1 MTIDLSINQG
11 THCSKKAVEVL
22 RTYDNNT
29 SLREYTDPENRD
41 LLETL
46 ARINQVRVEN
56 IYVDNGTGP
65 ILRTAL
71 YEILRQRTQS
81 SIKGIVKYL
90 LFKKL
95 DTPLITPRFTYKK
108 IPPNAAKNGI
118 PVAYIP
124 LGPET
129 NFRINPADVSAAIEA
144 NGDGIVYI
152 VNPNNPTGNIMLSH
166 DEIATLVAKH
176 PDSLFWIDEA
186 YHEYVDPDDYQTVA
200 HLVRRHD
207 NLIVS
212 RSFSFAW
219 GLASLRIGFFMADP
233 KWVQLIEKTTVPYRI
248 GKLQQDV
255 ALASVT
261 DEEFLP
267 SIREFAA
274 KERTKLTE
282 ALDAYDNIEVFP
294 SQVNYLFCRFKDGRS
309 SLPFADKLRELGLL
323 IKRET
328 PHGGMRFEEYFRVSV
343 GLEDENDA
351 FIAKLDEALS
361 VYPDHKPLS
370 EKGEKKKGKKDK
382 NIKLVG

>member
-11 THCSKKAVEVL
+11 THCSPKGIEVL
-22 RTYDNNT
+22 RTYKDNT

-41 LLETL
+41 LIETL
-46 ARINQVRVEN
+46 ARLNSVRVEN
-56 IYVDNGTGP
+56 VYVDNGTGP

-81 SIKGIVKYL
+81 SLKGIVKYL

-95 DTPLITPRFTYKK
+95 DTPLITPQFTYKK

-124 LGPET
+124 LGPE
-129 NFRINPADVSAAIEA
+129 NKFRINPADVSTAIA
-144 NGDGIVYI
+144 QNGDGIVYI
-152 VNPNNPTGNIMLSH
+152 VNPNNPTGNILLSH

-176 PDSLFWIDEA
+176 PDTLFWIDEV
-186 YHEYVDPDDYQTVA
+186 YHEYVDPQDYQSVS

-233 KWVQLIEKTTVPYRI
+233 KWVQLMEKTTVPYRI
-248 GKLQQDV
+248 GKLQQEV
-255 ALASVT
+255 ALACVN

-267 SIREFAA
+267 WLREFVGE
-274 KERTKLTE
+274 ERTRLTE
-282 ALDAYDNIEVFP
+282 ALEAYDNIEVFP
-294 SQVNYLFCRFKDGRS
+294 SAVNYLFCRFKDGRS
-309 SLPFADKLRELGLL
+309 SLPFADKLRELGIL

-343 GLEDENDA
+343 GLKEENDV

-361 VYPDHKPLS
+361 VFEDHTPLNKKTK
-370 EKGEKKKGKKDK
+370 KGGKKKEKD
-382 NIKLVG
+382 IKLVS

>member
-1 MTIDLSINQG
+1 MAIDLSINQG
-11 THCSKKAVEVL
+11 THCSPKAIDVL
-22 RTYDNNT
+22 RTYEDNT

-41 LLETL
+41 LLEAL
-46 ARINQVRVEN
+46 ARYNQVRVEN
-56 IYVDNGTGP
+56 IYIDNGTGP

-129 NFRINPADVSAAIEA
+129 NFRIDPADVSEAIA
-144 NGDGIVYI
+144 KNGDGIVYI
-152 VNPNNPTGNIMLSH
+152 VNPNNPTGNLLLTH

-176 PDSLFWIDEA
+176 PDSLFWIDEV
-186 YHEYVDPDDYQTVA
+186 YHEYLDPADYQSVA
-200 HLVRRHD
+200 HLVRRFD

-248 GKLQQDV
+248 GKLQQEV
-255 ALASVT
+255 ALASIG
-261 DEEFLP
+261 DEAFLP
-267 SIREFAA
+267 WLREFVG
-274 KERTKLTE
+274 KERTRLTE
-282 ALDAYDNIEVFP
+282 ALESYPNIEVFP
-294 SQVNYLFCRFKDGRS
+294 SSVNYLFCRFKDGRS
-309 SLPFADKLRELGLL
+309 SLPFSDKLRELGLL

-343 GLEDENDA
+343 GLEHENTA
-351 FIAKLDEALS
+351 FIDALDEALS
-361 VYPDHKPLS
+361 VYEDHTPKTA
-370 EKGEKKKGKKDK
+370 KKTGKKKDM
-382 NIKLVG
+382 KLVG

>member
-11 THCSKKAVEVL
+11 THCSPKAIDVL
-22 RTYDNNT
+22 RTYEDNS
-29 SLREYTDPENRD
+29 SLREYTDPENRE

-46 ARINQVRVEN
+46 ARVNDVRVEN
-56 IYVDNGTGP
+56 VYIDNGTGP

-81 SIKGIVKYL
+81 SLKGIVKYL

-95 DTPLITPRFTYKK
+95 DTPLITPQFTYKK

-124 LGPET
+124 LGPDT
-129 NFRINPADVSAAIEA
+129 NFRINPTDVSTAISQY
-144 NGDGIVYI
+144 GDGIVYI
-152 VNPNNPTGNIMLSH
+152 VNPNNPTGNILLSH

-186 YHEYVDPDDYQTVA
+186 YHEYLEPENYQSVA

-219 GLASLRIGFFMADP
+219 GLASLRIGFFIADP
-233 KWVQLIEKTTVPYRI
+233 KWVQLMEKTTVPYRI
-248 GKLQQDV
+248 GKLQQEV

-261 DEEFLP
+261 DDEFLP
-267 SIREFAA
+267 WLRTYVGVERE
-274 KERTKLTE
+274 RLTKALE
-282 ALDAYDNIEVFP
+282 AYPNVEVFP
-294 SQVNYLFCRFKDGRS
+294 SEVNYLFCRFKDGRS
-309 SLPFADKLRELGLL
+309 SLPFADKLRELGIL

-328 PHGGMRFEEYFRVSV
+328 PHGGMRFEEFFRVSV
-343 GLEDENDA
+343 GLAEENDV
-351 FIAKLDEALS
+351 FIAKLDDALS
-361 VYPDHKPLS
+361 VFDDHVSLKKS
-370 EKGEKKKGKKDK
+370 TSKKKGKKEKD
-382 NIKLVG
+382 IKLVS

>member
-1 MTIDLSINQG
+1 MAIDLSINQG
-11 THCSKKAVEVL
+11 THCSPRAIDVL
-22 RTYDNNT
+22 RTYDDNT
-29 SLREYTDPENRD
+29 SLREYTDPENSD
-41 LLETL
+41 LLEAL
-46 ARINQVRVEN
+46 ARYNQVRVEN
-56 IYVDNGTGP
+56 IYIDNGTGP

-71 YEILRQRTQS
+71 YEILRQRTQA

-129 NFRINPADVSAAIEA
+129 NFRINPADVSDAIA
-144 NGDGIVYI
+144 KSGDGIVYI
-152 VNPNNPTGNIMLSH
+152 VNPNNPTGNVLLSH
-166 DEIATLVAKH
+166 DEIATLVANH
-176 PDSLFWIDEA
+176 PGSLFWIDEV
-186 YHEYVDPDDYQTVA
+186 YHEYLDPADYQSVA
-200 HLVRRHD
+200 HLVRRFD

-248 GKLQQDV
+248 GKLQQEV
-255 ALASVT
+255 ALACLG
-261 DEEFLP
+261 DDAFLP
-267 SIREFAA
+267 WLREFVG
-274 KERTKLTE
+274 KERARLTE
-282 ALDAYDNIEVFP
+282 ALESYPNIEVFP
-294 SQVNYLFCRFKDGRS
+294 SSVNYLFCRFKDGRS
-309 SLPFADKLRELGLL
+309 SLPFADKLRELGIL

-343 GLEDENDA
+343 GLEHENVA
-351 FIAKLDEALS
+351 FIEALDEALS
-361 VYPDHKPLS
+361 VYEDHTPKAAKKS
-370 EKGEKKKGKKDK
+370 SKKKGM
-382 NIKLVG
+382 KLVG